1 VERTATLR
9 TLHPLAWWGWAI
21 AIGIAVN
28 TTTNPLLLLLIAAA
42 MLLVVLARR
51 SNAPW
56 ARSIRAYLVL
66 AAVVIGVRMLFQIVI
81 GAHSG
86 TTVLFVLPEIPLPDW
101 AAGIRLGGAVTAEA
115 LVRSGYDALRLAV
128 LLFAVGA
135 ANALASPRQA
145 LRSVPAALYEVSVA
159 VVVALNVA
167 PQLIESGQRVHRA
180 RRLRGESAMSPRGG
194 LELGL
199 AVVADAI
206 DRSLSL
212 AAGMESRG
220 FARTSRRTGEG
231 GWLLIGSA
239 VVATFG
245 GFLLL
250 STSDRLLAFFVLAVG
265 LVGTL
270 AGLRRA
276 GARLGVTRFRP
287 PAWGWR
293 ETLTV
298 SAAVLSAAIVLTAGV
313 LDNAAVFPSTDPLV
327 WPQLPLSLLAAVAL
341 VLAPLPLTIAA
352 TTVPDARDDR
362 RVRELRPV
370 AEVVR

>member
-1 VERTATLR
+1 MEGTATLR

-28 TTTNPLLLLLIAAA
+28 ATTNPLLLTLIAAA
-42 MLLVVLARR
+42 MLVVVLARR
-51 SNAPW
+51 SSAPW
-56 ARSIRAYLVL
+56 ARSIRAYLAL
-66 AAVVIGVRMLFQIVI
+66 AAVVIGVRMVFQIVI

-86 TTVLFVLPEIPLPDW
+86 TTVLFTLPELPLPAW
-101 AAGIRLGGAVTAEA
+101 AAGIRLGGEVTAEA

-180 RRLRGESAMSPRGG
+180 RRLRGESKTGPRAG

-199 AVVADAI
+199 AVLGDAI

-220 FARTSRRTGEG
+220 FARTSQRTTQG

-239 VVATFG
+239 VLATFG

-250 STSDRLLAFFVLAVG
+250 STPDRVTAVAVLTLG
-265 LVGTL
+265 LVGTGW
-270 AGLRRA
+270 GLRRA

-287 PAWGWR
+287 PAWRWR

-298 SAAVLSAAIVLTAGV
+298 TSGVLCAGIVLATGAIDHGT
-313 LDNAAVFPSTDPLV
+313 LFPSTDPLS
-327 WPQLPLSLLAAVAL
+327 WPQLPLSLVVAVVL
-341 VLAPLPLTIAA
+341 VLAPLPLTIA
-352 TTVPDARDDR
+352 TCSVPDARDDR

-370 AEVVR
+370 AEVAR

>member
-1 VERTATLR
+1 VEGTATLK

-28 TTTNPLLLLLIAAA
+28 ATTNPVLLTLIAAT
-42 MLLVVLARR
+42 MLVVVLARR

-56 ARSIRAYLVL
+56 ARSIRAYLAL
-66 AAVVIGVRMLFQIVI
+66 AAVVIGVRMVFQIVI

-86 TTVLFVLPEIPLPDW
+86 TTVLFTLPEVPLPGW
-101 AAGIRLGGAVTAEA
+101 AAGIRLGGEVTAEA

-180 RRLRGESAMSPRGG
+180 RRLRGESKTGPRAG

-199 AVVADAI
+199 AVLGDAI

-220 FARTSRRTGEG
+220 FVRTSQRTTQG

-250 STSDRLLAFFVLAVG
+250 STSDQTPLAKAWPKNSDRVSQSRV
-265 LVGTL
+265 
-270 AGLRRA
+270 RRA
-276 GARLGVTRFRP
+276 
-287 PAWGWR
+287 
-293 ETLTV
+293 
-298 SAAVLSAAIVLTAGV
+298 AGIWSK
-313 LDNAAVFPSTDPLV
+313 A
-327 WPQLPLSLLAAVAL
+327 
-341 VLAPLPLTIAA
+341 
-352 TTVPDARDDR
+352 
-362 RVRELRPV
+362 
-370 AEVVR
+370 

>member
-1 VERTATLR
+1 
-9 TLHPLAWWGWAI
+9 LHPLAWWGWAI
-21 AIGIAVN
+21 ALGVAVN
-28 TTTNPLLLLLIAAA
+28 TTTNPLLLTLIAVA
-42 MLLVVLARR
+42 MLVVVLARR
-51 SNAPW
+51 SAAPW

-66 AAVVIGVRMLFQIVI
+66 GAVVIGMRMLFQIVI

-86 TTVLFVLPEIPLPDW
+86 TTVLFVLPEVPLPEW

-115 LVRSGYDALRLAV
+115 LVHSGYDALRLAV

-145 LRSVPAALYEVSVA
+145 LRAVPAALYEVSVA

-167 PQLIESGQRVHRA
+167 PQLIESGQRIHRA
-180 RRLRGESAMSPRGG
+180 RRLRGESTLSPRAG

-199 AVVADAI
+199 AVLGDAI

-220 FARTSRRTGEG
+220 FARTSRRTAEG

-239 VVATFG
+239 VAATFG

-250 STSDRLLAFFVLAVG
+250 STSDRLTAFAVLALG
-265 LVGTL
+265 LGGT
-270 AGLRRA
+270 AWGLRRA

-287 PAWGWR
+287 PTWGWR

-298 SAAVLSAAIVLTAGV
+298 AAGVASAVIVLVSAN
-313 LDNAAVFPSTDPLV
+313 LDNATVFPSTDPLV
-327 WPQLPLSLLAAVAL
+327 WPQLPLPLVAAVAL
-341 VLAPLPLTIAA
+341 VLTPLPLTIAS
-352 TTVPDARDDR
+352 TSVPDARDDHCL
-362 RVRELRPV
+362 RELRPV

>member
-1 VERTATLR
+1 MEGTATLK

-28 TTTNPLLLLLIAAA
+28 ATANPLLLALIAAA
-42 MLLVVLARR
+42 MLMVVLARR

-56 ARSIRAYLVL
+56 ARSIRAYLAL

-86 TTVLFVLPEIPLPDW
+86 TTVLFTLPELPLPQW
-101 AAGIRLGGAVTAEA
+101 AAGIRLGGEVTAEA

-180 RRLRGESAMSPRGG
+180 RRLRGESKTGPRAG

-199 AVVADAI
+199 AVLGDAI

-220 FARTSRRTGEG
+220 FARTSQRATQG

-250 STSDRLLAFFVLAVG
+250 STSDRLPAVAVLALG
-265 LVGTL
+265 LIGTGW
-270 AGLRRA
+270 GLRRA

-293 ETLTV
+293 ESLTV
-298 SAAVLSAAIVLTAGV
+298 AAGV
-313 LDNAAVFPSTDPLV
+313 LCAGIVLATGTLDHDAVFPSTDPLS
-327 WPQLPLSLLAAVAL
+327 WPQLPLSLLAAVLL
-341 VLAPLPLTIAA
+341 VLVPLPLTIA
-352 TTVPDARDDR
+352 TSSVPDARDDR

-370 AEVVR
+370 AEVAR

>member
-1 VERTATLR
+1 MEGTATLK

-28 TTTNPLLLLLIAAA
+28 ATTNPVLLTLIAAA
-42 MLLVVLARR
+42 MLVVVLARR

-56 ARSIRAYLVL
+56 ARSIRAYLAL
-66 AAVVIGVRMLFQIVI
+66 AAVVIGVRMVFQIVI

-86 TTVLFVLPEIPLPDW
+86 TTVLFTLPELPLPAW
-101 AAGIRLGGAVTAEA
+101 AAGIRLGGEVTAEA

-180 RRLRGESAMSPRGG
+180 RRLRGESKTGPRAG

-199 AVVADAI
+199 AVLGDAI

-220 FARTSRRTGEG
+220 FARTSQRTTQG

-250 STSDRLLAFFVLAVG
+250 STSDRLPAVAVLVLGLA
-265 LVGTL
+265 GTGW
-270 AGLRRA
+270 GLRRA

-287 PAWGWR
+287 PAWRWR

-298 SAAVLSAAIVLTAGV
+298 SAGVLCTGIVLATGA
-313 LDNAAVFPSTDPLV
+313 LDHAAVFPSTDPLT
-327 WPQLPLSLLAAVAL
+327 WPQLPLPLLAAVLL
-341 VLAPLPLTIAA
+341 VLVPLPLTIA
-352 TTVPDARDDR
+352 TSSGPDARDDR

-370 AEVVR
+370 AEVAR